1 MNGNPR
7 FWTLMILF
15 QVAFGLAVFAATR
28 QYYVAGPGR
37 PVDVRKAPAQLAWPQ
52 TSPSQAM
59 PSQVAPV
66 WPPLTADG
74 NLDQLASA
82 FPADAANVDP
92 AVLVAHADQLYDNGQ
107 YPEAVKLYRQAL
119 AAGAKDAAT
128 YNNLAITLQNL
139 GRSDE
144 ALEALNEGIALDP
157 SYQRIWLTLGFVSG
171 QVGQDEQARSAL
183 QKAVEMGPD
192 NDVGR
197 AAAGMLES
205 LP

>member
-1 MNGNPR
+1 MKGDPR

-37 PVDVRKAPAQLAWPQ
+37 SAEARQAPTQLAWPQ
-52 TSPSQAM
+52 TTPSQAM
-59 PSQVAPV
+59 PSQLAPA
-66 WPPLTADG
+66 WPPLSVDG
-74 NLDQLASA
+74 DLDQLISP

-107 YPEAVKLYRQAL
+107 YAEAEKLYREAL

-128 YNNLAITLQNL
+128 YNNLGITLQNL
-139 GRSDE
+139 GRSEE
-144 ALEALNEGIALDP
+144 ALKVLNEGIALDP

-171 QVGQDEQARSAL
+171 QLGQDEQARAAL
-183 QKAVEMGPD
+183 RKAVEMGPD

-197 AAAGMLES
+197 AAEGMLES